1 MSLFRKKLGNQ
12 GEDLA
17 CDYLKQHGYTIILR
31 NYRKKCG
38 EIDIIARE
46 NDNLVFIEVKTRSS
60 LEWDSPIAAVTVHKQ
75 KQIIKTA
82 QHYLAE
88 NNYFDEAIRFDVLGI
103 TLVNTNVPD
112 FELITA
118 AFEL

>member
-1 MSLFRKKLGNQ
+1 MSLFRKILGTK

-17 CDYLKQHGYTIILR
+17 CDYLSKHGYSIIVR

-46 NDNLVFIEVKTRSS
+46 NDELVFIEVKTRSS
-60 LEWDSPIAAVTVHKQ
+60 TDWGSPVAAVTVHKQ
-75 KQIIKTA
+75 QQVIKTA

-88 NNYFDEAIRFDVLGI
+88 NNCFDSVIRFDVLGI
-103 TLVNTNVPD
+103 TLTTPNKPD
-112 FELITA
+112 FELIVD